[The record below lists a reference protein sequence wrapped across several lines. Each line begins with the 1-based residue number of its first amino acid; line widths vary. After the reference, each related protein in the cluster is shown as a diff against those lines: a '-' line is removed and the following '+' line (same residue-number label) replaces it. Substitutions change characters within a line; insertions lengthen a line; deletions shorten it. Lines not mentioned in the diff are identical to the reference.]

1 MSISAWPA
9 APIRA
14 QATPDAHFFIVG
26 AGRSG
31 TTLLRL
37 ILCGHSRLHVA
48 PETWFIRDLLARF
61 PREAPLSPA
70 QVSQA
75 LDIITSHYRWPD
87 LSVPAAEFRDEAA
100 KLMAPDLRAIVDLVY
115 HRMAFAAGKP
125 RIGDKTP
132 VYVQCLP
139 ELAALYPD
147 AKFIHLLRDGRDV
160 ALSYISAGWAHRCYQ
175 GDGFEWTQAVR
186 AAKAFASTG
195 RMLELRY
202 EALLTSPESE
212 IRRVCAFL
220 GEAYETQM
228 LQIGGRLDLV
238 PARERGIHARLGEPV
253 APLPDGGWRRNLG
266 AMPCFVMEA
275 CLGRD
280 LSQNG
285 YGLRF
290 AGPVWHKLLAPTRK
304 LLVTMAPVL
313 LRLVPA
319 LQRRGWL
326 AGF

>member
-1 MSISAWPA
+1 MGAEGA
-9 APIRA
+9 G
-14 QATPDAHFFIVG
+14 DARFFIVG

-48 PETWFIRDLLARF
+48 PETWFIRDLLARL
-61 PREAPLSPA
+61 PVAGRLCPA
-70 QVSQA
+70 QVRDA
-75 LDIITSHYRWPD
+75 LDMITSHYRWPD
-87 LSVPAAEFRDEAA
+87 LAIPEAA
-100 KLMAPDLRAIVDLVY
+100 FREAAAGLPAPDLRAIIDLVY
-115 HRMAFAAGKP
+115 RRVAVAAGKP

-139 ELAALYPD
+139 GLVALYPD
-147 AKFIHLLRDGRDV
+147 AKFIHMLRDGRDV
-160 ALSYISAGWAHRCYQ
+160 ALSYINAGWPYRCYQ

-186 AAKAFASTG
+186 AARGFSG
-195 RMLELRY
+195 RGQMLELRY
-202 EALLTSPESE
+202 EALMTSPEAE

-220 GEAYETQM
+220 GEPYETQM
-228 LQIGGRLDLV
+228 LQIGMRLDLV
-238 PARERGIHARLGEPV
+238 PARERGIHARLVQPV
-253 APLPDGGWRRNLG
+253 AAAADGGWRARLG

-280 LSQNG
+280 LLQNG
-285 YGLRF
+285 YQLRF
-290 AGPVWHKLLAPTRK
+290 ARPVWRPLRALTRK
-304 LLVTMAPVL
+304 LLITISPLL
-313 LRLVPA
+313 LRLIPA